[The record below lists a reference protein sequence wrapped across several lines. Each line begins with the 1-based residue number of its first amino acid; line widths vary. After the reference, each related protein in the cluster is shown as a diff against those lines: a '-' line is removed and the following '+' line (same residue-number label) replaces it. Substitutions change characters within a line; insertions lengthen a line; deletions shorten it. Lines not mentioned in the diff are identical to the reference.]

1 METSSSHATFDC
13 VASNTSSGNK
23 TIAVILF
30 KFAVAQEA
38 CVFQNAPALV
48 TLLDNGALSD
58 PSWPRTFAATKL
70 NTRQPAASSQRPPA
84 EA

>member
-1 METSSSHATFDC
+1 MAWPQTHRAEKETFAL
-13 VASNTSSGNK
+13 
-23 TIAVILF
+23 ILF
-30 KFAVAQEA
+30 KFAIAQEA